1 MKTGLRVLVSAY
13 SCQPGHGSEPGVGWD
28 WIRQIARFHEVWA
41 ITRAN
46 NRDSIEQALAREPL
60 PNLHFIYF
68 DFPAWARFWKRG
80 SRGVA
85 LYYYLWQ
92 AGIYRIARRI
102 GQAERFDLVHHI
114 TFGKYWAP
122 SFLCL
127 LDAPFIWGPVGGGE
141 SAPGS
146 FWRGY
151 GWRGRLYECSRNV
164 VRRLSEFDPFVRMT
178 ARRSVMG
185 LAKTPETA
193 KRMERL
199 GCRSVKVYSE
209 VSLPREEIA
218 ALSLIP
224 QHRGTPI
231 RLISTGRLL
240 HWKGFHLALQAFAT
254 VAREFPDA
262 RYTLVG
268 DGPERTRLEQLAASL
283 SISDR
288 VSFLGAVP
296 RETAL
301 AQLAVSD
308 IVLHPSLHDSSGWVC
323 IEAMAAGRPVV
334 CLDCGGPAQQVT
346 DETAIKVSATTSAA
360 AVDGIAAAILRL
372 AQNPDLRRGLG
383 EAGRQRVA
391 REFASESR
399 AVALAAI
406 YSEAIGQ
413 PRATAFEVR
422 NAAGASARQ

>member
-13 SCQPGHGSEPGVGWD
+13 SCQPSHGSEPGVGWD
-28 WIRQIARFHEVWA
+28 WIRQIARFHEVWV

-46 NRDSIEQALAREPL
+46 NRDPIEQALAREPL
-60 PNLHFIYF
+60 PNVHFIYF

-92 AGIYRIARRI
+92 AGIYRIARAT
-102 GQAERFDLVHHI
+102 GQAENFDLVHHV

-127 LDAPFIWGPVGGGE
+127 LDTPFIWGPVGGGE

-146 FWRGY
+146 FWQGY
-151 GWRGRLYECSRNV
+151 GWRGCLYECSRNLA
-164 VRRLSEFDPFVRMT
+164 RRLSEFDPFVRMT
-178 ARRSVMG
+178 ARKSVLG

-199 GCRSVKVYSE
+199 GCRSVNIYSE

-224 QHRGTPI
+224 QQRGTPI
-231 RLISTGRLL
+231 RMISTGRLL
-240 HWKGFHLALQAFAT
+240 HWKGFHLALEAFAR
-254 VAREFPDA
+254 VKREFVDA
-262 RYTLVG
+262 QYTLVG
-268 DGPERTRLEQLAASL
+268 DGPERLRLERLAKSL
-283 SISDR
+283 SIADSVNFR
-288 VSFLGAVP
+288 GAVP
-296 RETAL
+296 RSEAL
-301 AQLAVSD
+301 AQLAASD

-323 IEAMAAGRPVV
+323 IEAMAAGRPIV
-334 CLDCGGPAQQVT
+334 CLDCGGPARQVT
-346 DETAIKVSATTSAA
+346 DETAIKVSAATSAA

-372 AQNPDLRRGLG
+372 ARHPDLRQRLG
-383 EAGRQRVA
+383 EAGRRRVA
-391 REFASESR
+391 QEFASERR

-406 YSEAIGQ
+406 YAKVLGQ
-413 PRATAFEVR
+413 PSGAALEIR
-422 NAAGASARQ
+422 NAAGGTL

>member
-1 MKTGLRVLVSAY
+1 MKAGLRVLVSAY

-28 WIRQIARFHEVWA
+28 WIKQIARFHEVWA

-46 NRDSIEQALAREPL
+46 NRGPIEQALAREPL
-60 PNLHFIYF
+60 PNVHFIYF
-68 DFPAWARFWKRG
+68 DFTAWARFWKRG

-92 AGIYRIARRI
+92 AAIYRIARRI
-102 GQAERFDLVHHI
+102 DQSESFDLVHHV

-127 LDAPFIWGPVGGGE
+127 LDVPFIWGPVGGGE

-146 FWRGY
+146 FWQGY
-151 GWRGRLYECSRNV
+151 GWRGCVYESSRNLA
-164 VRRLSEFDPFVRMT
+164 RGLSEFDPLVRMT
-178 ARRSVMG
+178 ARKSVLG

-199 GCRSVKVYSE
+199 GCRSVKIYSE

-224 QHRGTPI
+224 QHRGTPV

-240 HWKGFHLALQAFAT
+240 HWKGFHLALEAFAR
-254 VAREFPDA
+254 ANLEFGDA
-262 RYTLVG
+262 QYTLVG
-268 DGPERTRLEQLAASL
+268 DGPERSRLERLAERL
-283 SISDR
+283 SIADR
-288 VSFLGAVP
+288 VKFLGAVP
-296 RETAL
+296 RSEAL
-301 AQLAVSD
+301 AQLAASD

-323 IEAMAAGRPVV
+323 IEAMASGRPIV

-346 DETAIKVSATTSAA
+346 DETAIKVSAATSAA
-360 AVDGIAAAILRL
+360 AVDGVSAAILRL
-372 AQNPDLRRGLG
+372 ARHPDLRQRLG
-383 EAGRQRVA
+383 EAGRRRVGQ
-391 REFASESR
+391 EFASESR
-399 AVALAAI
+399 AAALAAI
-406 YSEAIGQ
+406 YAEVLGQ
-413 PRATAFEVR
+413 PSDSAFEVR
-422 NAAGASARQ
+422 NAAGGTC